1 MKKFAIAAAALALV
15 ASTITAAPAS
25 AADVAASKARVGD
38 ACATVGKIAK
48 SRGVNDTD
56 LVCKVATSG
65 TWKGQTL
72 WLYKNDPVLKEL
84 DILISAGQGGG
95 FDTFGRSIGA
105 AMKAEGLID
114 AEPTYR
120 NITGASQTNAL
131 NSFVKNDAGKA
142 YKSFI
147 VGWATVGGVYTA
159 KATAKTSD
167 NAPIARLMGEY
178 QVIVVKSDSKY
189 KTLKDLVADIKKQKN
204 KLAIAG
210 GSKGTIDH
218 LTAAEMY
225 QKLGLKITDM
235 NYVPYSGGGETA
247 TAVLSDAKVAA
258 GIAGYGEFETFVQAG
273 KMRILG
279 ISAPAAVAGINA
291 KTFKSQG
298 VNVVSVNW
306 RGIMAPPQTS
316 VKGRLLMIQAIDTLR
331 ATPSWKKVMKEKNW
345 VDAYQYGFAFTDFLK
360 NEEKKVP
367 AQFQSVGL

>member
-1 MKKFAIAAAALALV
+1 
-15 ASTITAAPAS
+15 
-25 AADVAASKARVGD
+25 
-38 ACATVGKIAK
+38 
-48 SRGVNDTD
+48 
-56 LVCKVATSG
+56 
-65 TWKGQTL
+65 
-72 WLYKNDPVLKEL
+72 
-84 DILISAGQGGG
+84 
-95 FDTFGRSIGA
+95 
-105 AMKAEGLID
+105 
-114 AEPTYR
+114 
-120 NITGASQTNAL
+120 
-131 NSFVKNDAGKA
+131 
-142 YKSFI
+142 
-147 VGWATVGGVYTA
+147 
-159 KATAKTSD
+159 
-167 NAPIARLMGEY
+167 
-178 QVIVVKSDSKY
+178 
-189 KTLKDLVADIKKQKN
+189 
-204 KLAIAG
+204 
-210 GSKGTIDH
+210 
-218 LTAAEMY
+218 
-225 QKLGLKITDM
+225 GLKITDM

-279 ISAPAAVAGINA
+279 ISAPATVAGINA